1 MTKEILLKTGEVV
14 IVDDDLYDELSQY
27 NWYLVGSGSG
37 YASGYKRGTKQIK
50 GKQKQIQMHRLITNA
65 PKDMQVSHL
74 NGNRLDNRKS
84 NLRICNVAENAVNRR
99 AFKTNKTGF
108 KGVRKTKDGRYVA
121 GIRLGTFKSAEE
133 AAAVYQKTH
142 VFLHGVH
149 SNFNERE

>member
-1 MTKEILLKTGEVV
+1 MTKEIHLKTGEVA
-14 IVDDDLYDELSQY
+14 IVDDDSYDELSQY

-37 YASGYKRGTKQIK
+37 YASGYKRGDKQIK

-65 PKDMQVSHL
+65 PSGMQVSHL
-74 NGNRLDNRKS
+74 NGNRLDNRKC
-84 NLRICNVAENAVNRR
+84 NLKVCSVAQNAVNRS

-108 KGVRKTKDGRYVA
+108 KGVHQAKDGRYVA
-121 GIRLGTFKSAEE
+121 QISIGTFESAEE
-133 AAAVYQKTH
+133 AAAMYKKTH